1 MNYIRQTIDALERIK
16 KAVVGAME
24 QRGIKDFDYYELNY
38 KKNLL
43 SQTIDNLKEISNE
56 LSMKGVIK

>member
-1 MNYIRQTIDALERIK
+1 MNCIHQTIDALERIK
-16 KAVVGAME
+16 KAVAGAME
-24 QRGIKDFDYYELNY
+24 QREVKDFDYYELNY

-56 LSMKGVIK
+56 LGIKEG

>member
-1 MNYIRQTIDALERIK
+1 MNCIHQTIDALERIK
-16 KAVVGAME
+16 KAVVRTME
-24 QRGIKDFDYYELNY
+24 QKEVRDLDYYELSY

-56 LSMKGVIK
+56 LGIKEAK

>member
-1 MNYIRQTIDALERIK
+1 MNCIHQTMDALERIK

-24 QRGIKDFDYYELNY
+24 QREIKDLDYYELNY

-43 SQTIDNLKEISNE
+43 SQTIENLKEISNE
-56 LSMKGVIK
+56 LGIKEDK

>member
-1 MNYIRQTIDALERIK
+1 MNCIHQTIDALERIK
-16 KAVVGAME
+16 KAAVRTME
-24 QRGIKDFDYYELNY
+24 QKEVKDLDYYELNY

-56 LSMKGVIK
+56 LGIKEDK